1 MNVTNK
7 EAKRFLKLVDPVYRS
22 NARKFLSNKN
32 VFFIRVVIKAKG
44 NEARHNGYGY
54 TVQLINVK
62 EARKVKST
70 GAYDMFDTKLSTIEF
85 NSEITYFEEDDAAF
99 IVSFISR
106 HFKNLKLIFSSSEV
120 HIFTADIGGTFAS
133 VRDSWCCY
141 IDGHIVKCLVVDLL
155 CQDGYRIASFDL
167 AEKDVEISDD
177 VWNVILD
184 DRNNVNCILSAYVHE
199 KYYFSDN
206 IKKRIQAVYDSLTDS
221 EKLLFELD
229 EDI

>member
-1 MNVTNK
+1 MNVTT
-7 EAKRFLKLVDPVYRS
+7 EETKRFLKLVNPRDR
-22 NARKFLSNKN
+22 NEAKKLLSKKN
-32 VFFIRVVIKAKG
+32 VVVI
-44 NEARHNGYGY
+44 
-54 TVQLINVK
+54 NVFTHADEELYIDVA

-70 GAYDMFDTKLSTIEF
+70 GAYDMSDTKLSAIEF

-141 IDGHIVKCLVVDLL
+141 IDGHIVKLLNADLVF
-155 CQDGYRIASFDL
+155 QGYNFISFSLSDND
-167 AEKDVEISDD
+167 AEVPDD

>member
-22 NARKFLSNKN
+22 EARKFLSNKN

-44 NEARHNGYGY
+44 NEAKYNGYGY
-54 TVQLINVK
+54 AAQLINVK

-70 GAYDMFDTKLSTIEF
+70 GAYDISDAKFSTIEF
-85 NSEITYFEEDDAAF
+85 NSEITHFEEDAAF

-106 HFKNLKLIFSSSEV
+106 RFKNLKLIFSSSEV
-120 HIFTADIGGTFAS
+120 HIFTADIDGTFAS
-133 VRDSWCCY
+133 VRDNWCCY
-141 IDGHIVKCLVVDLL
+141 VDGHIVKCLVVDLL

-177 VWNVILD
+177 VWNSILY

-221 EKLLFELD
+221 EKLLFELG

>member
-1 MNVTNK
+1 MNATNK
-7 EAKRFLKLVDPVYRS
+7 EAKRFLKLIDPVYRS

-44 NEARHNGYGY
+44 NEAKYNGYGY
-54 TVQLINVK
+54 TAQLINVK

-70 GAYDMFDTKLSTIEF
+70 GAYDTKYSTILF
-85 NSEITYFEEDDAAF
+85 DSEITYFEEDDAAF

-141 IDGHIVKCLVVDLL
+141 VDGHIVKCLVVDLL

-177 VWNVILD
+177 VWNAILY
-184 DRNNVNCILSAYVHE
+184 DRNNVNCIISAYVHE
-199 KYYFSDN
+199 KYHFSDN

-229 EDI
+229 EGI